1 MHVETTFRAV
11 QRPCLELAFEIGLH
25 LQEFEPK
32 HLRVDSHRMIATTSS
47 LRLVNELVG
56 LRRLLA
62 QGPDGP
68 LEDLA
73 LSACHVRES

>member
-1 MHVETTFRAV
+1 
-11 QRPCLELAFEIGLH
+11 
-25 LQEFEPK
+25 
-32 HLRVDSHRMIATTSS
+32 MIATTSS

-73 LSACHVRES
+73 LSACYVRENWNVSPTFRKLGHATCPITQIRSPPTLVWRGFIPI